1 MSAELSGVE
10 AGRSLR
16 IAGSLALIVAAS
28 LLAFGGVRLWRFQ
41 SLDDRV
47 MTSLSGDYLEAETL
61 QPLIALQ
68 AEVAEWTNTVGVR
81 NRARELYLRLGQ
93 AMAAP
98 PDRTQL
104 NAANVLAV
112 EPVNSA
118 VWLDL
123 ATSSWLLRSPD
134 LAIAAWNMSYV
145 TGPREFDLVHWR
157 VAFMLNLWPELPDNA
172 KRMMFSQLQIVLG
185 DSTRHFGPFWRRL
198 LATLSPETRAQIE
211 REWKAYQGLGA
222 P

>member
-1 MSAELSGVE
+1 MSAERSGAG
-10 AGRSLR
+10 AGRPLR
-16 IAGSLALIVAAS
+16 IAGSLAFIVAAS
-28 LLAFGGVRLWRFQ
+28 LLVFSGVRLWRFQ

-47 MTSLSGDYLEAETL
+47 MTSLSGDYLKAETL

-68 AEVAEWTNTVGVR
+68 TEVAGWSNTLGVR
-81 NRARELYLRLGQ
+81 SRARELYLRLGQ
-93 AMAAP
+93 AMAEP
-98 PDRTQL
+98 PARTQV
-104 NAANVLAV
+104 NAANVLTV
-112 EPVNSA
+112 DPVNSA

-134 LAIAAWNMSYV
+134 LAITAWNMSYV

-157 VAFMLNLWPELPDNA
+157 VAFMVNLWPELPDDA
-172 KRMMFSQLQIVLG
+172 KQMMFSQLQIVLG

-198 LATLSPETRAQIE
+198 LATLNPDTRALIE
-211 REWKAYQGLGA
+211 REWKAYQGLTS

>member
-1 MSAELSGVE
+1 MSAEHSGAG
-10 AGRSLR
+10 AGRPLR
-16 IAGSLALIVAAS
+16 IAGSLALIAAAS

-47 MTSLSGDYLEAETL
+47 MMSLAGDYLKAETL

-68 AEVAEWTNTVGVR
+68 AEVGEWTNTVGVR

-93 AMAAP
+93 AMADP
-98 PDRTQL
+98 PGRTQV

-112 EPVNSA
+112 DPVNSA

-172 KRMMFSQLQIVLG
+172 KSMMFSQLQIMLG
-185 DSTRHFGPFWRRL
+185 DSSRHFGPFWIRL
-198 LATLSPETRAQIE
+198 LATLNPDVRARVE
-211 REWKAYQGLGA
+211 RDWKAYQGLGT